1 MTGERDAPTG
11 DVPTRDALSALLL
24 EHETWLTV
32 ERGLATNSL
41 AAYGRDLRRYE
52 GYLRRHGLTDPDDVG
67 EATVGAY
74 VEHLKRARD
83 EDGRPRFAPSSIA
96 RALVAVRSFHRF
108 CVDEGLTAQDPS
120 EEIGAPR
127 VPQGLPKAL
136 TEPEVEALLD
146 AVEGDDPRA
155 RRDRAILETL
165 YATGVRISELV
176 GLDREDLDLTDGL
189 VRVLGKGSKERI
201 VPVGRSARRAILDY
215 LARGRPALER
225 PATRRVPGDP
235 LLLNARG
242 GRLSRQSCWTIV
254 TGVGD
259 RVGLEGRLSPHVL
272 RHSCATHMLEHG
284 ADIRVVQELLG
295 HASLSTTQVYTKVS
309 PERLRAV
316 YELAHPRARATPNRR

>member
-1 MTGERDAPTG
+1 VTG
-11 DVPTRDALSALLL
+11 DPLARMLL
-24 EHETWLTV
+24 EHETWLAV

-41 AAYGRDLRRYE
+41 AAYRRDLRRYE
-52 GYLRRHGLTDPDDVG
+52 GYLRRRGVTDVDAVG
-67 EATVGAY
+67 EATVNAY

-83 EDGRPRFAPSSIA
+83 EEGRPRFAPSSIA

-108 CVDEGLTAQDPS
+108 CVDEGLTALDPS
-120 EEIGAPR
+120 EEVGAPR

-155 RRDRAILETL
+155 LRDRAILETL

-189 VRVLGKGSKERI
+189 VRVLGKGSKERV

-215 LARGRPALER
+215 RARGRPALER

-254 TGVGD
+254 TGAGD

-316 YELAHPRARATPNRR
+316 YELAHPRARAAAVPK